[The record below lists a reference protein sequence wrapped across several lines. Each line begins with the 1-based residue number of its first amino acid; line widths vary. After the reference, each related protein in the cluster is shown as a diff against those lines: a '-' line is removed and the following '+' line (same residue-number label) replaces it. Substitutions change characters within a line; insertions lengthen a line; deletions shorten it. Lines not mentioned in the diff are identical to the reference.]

1 MGDEEFGHP
10 PRQIPVSRDDRQVRR
25 VVVLGRGEAGKSV
38 LARRIGALIDGPVIE
53 LDTVFWRLPD
63 LRPLSAAEWRA
74 VNEEIVRGPRW
85 GRRRR
90 WRPRVLAAVEWHGP
104 HAELHVLRRPRDAS
118 SFLRSV
124 PPATND
130 SPT

>member
-1 MGDEEFGHP
+1 M
-10 PRQIPVSRDDRQVRR
+10 RR
-25 VVVLGRGEAGKSV
+25 VVVLGRGGAGKSV

-53 LDTVFWRLPD
+53 LDTVFWRLRD
-63 LRPLSAAEWRA
+63 LRPLSAAEWRGAGGDRPRAA
-74 VNEEIVRGPRW
+74 V

-90 WRPRVLAAVEWHGP
+90 WRPRVLAAVERHAP
-104 HAELHVLRRPRDAS
+104 HAELHVLRRPRDAG

-124 PPATND
+124 PPATDD